1 MTGLQAATPFR
12 LGPLTLR
19 NRITKAAT
27 FEGVM
32 PKGRVTEELIDF
44 HREVARG
51 GAALTTVA
59 YCAVAPGG
67 RTQRHTLVMDDDLVP
82 DLRRLTD
89 AVHAEGAHVSAQ
101 LGHAGLVANVRSN
114 GCPTLAPSARF
125 SGPAMTRV
133 RAATRP
139 QLDEVVGWYRRAA
152 RVAVEGGFDAVEI
165 HLGHGY
171 LLSSFLSPDLN
182 RRQDDYGGPIEARS
196 RFPRRVVAAVRDEVG
211 DAIAVT
217 AKLGMVDGPAD
228 GLAIEDSLVV
238 ARLLEADGHLDAIQL
253 TAGSSLRDSMFLF
266 RGDVPL
272 DEMVAAQPKLVGVGL
287 RLVSRR
293 MFPHYPFEEA
303 YLLPLAR
310 RFRSELAMPL
320 TLLGGINRIET
331 IEAGLAEGFDLV
343 AMGRALLI
351 EPDLP
356 RRLLAGESTEGV
368 CIHCNRCMPTI
379 YSGTR
384 CVVTHPE
391 VPARPTPV
399 GTSAVT

>member
-1 MTGLQAATPFR
+1 VTTLRAAEPFR
-12 LGPLTLR
+12 LGPVTLR

-32 PKGRVTEELIDF
+32 PKGRVTDELIAF
-44 HREVARG
+44 HRRVAAG

-67 RTQRHTLVMDDDLVP
+67 RTQRHTLVMTDEVVP
-82 DLRRLTD
+82 GLRRLTE
-89 AVHAEGAHVSAQ
+89 AVHAEGAAASAQ

-114 GCPTLAPSARF
+114 RCPTLAPSARF
-125 SGPAMTRV
+125 SAPAMTRV
-133 RAATRP
+133 PAATRA
-139 QLDEVVGWYRRAA
+139 QLDEVVGQFRRAA
-152 RVAVEGGFDAVEI
+152 RVAVASGFDAVEV

-182 RRQDDYGGPIEARS
+182 RRRDDLGGDIEARS

-228 GLAIEDSLVV
+228 GLGVEDSLEA
-238 ARLLEADGHLDAIQL
+238 ARLLEADGHLDAVQL
-253 TAGSSLRDSMFLF
+253 TAGSSLRDSMYLF

-272 DEMVAAQPKLVGVGL
+272 DEMVAAQPPLVGVGL
-287 RLVSRR
+287 RVVSRR
-293 MFPHYPFEEA
+293 MFPRYPFEEA

-310 RFRSELAMPL
+310 RFRAALALPL
-320 TLLGGINRIET
+320 TLLGGINRIDT
-331 IEAGLAEGFDLV
+331 IESGLAEGFDLV

-356 RRLLAGESTEGV
+356 HRLLAGAATEGT
-368 CIHCNRCMPTI
+368 CTHCNRCMPTI
-379 YSGTR
+379 YTGTR
-384 CVVTHPE
+384 CVVTHPDP
-391 VPARPTPV
+391 PARPHVSIATP
-399 GTSAVT
+399 